1 MDTGVLVSTLQESLF
16 AISVFVV
23 LLLYAMAK
31 GRQGLVNVIMGL
43 YFALLISLNFPYYD
57 VIISQAASAKTE
69 AILKI
74 AVFVGFALLST
85 YLFAKLIE
93 NEYTERVFE
102 SFINKL
108 AFTFAATAL
117 VMAFSYQ
124 VLPITELIDPGS
136 PMQQLFA
143 PEEWFFWWLILPLV
157 VMFFL

>member
-1 MDTGVLVSTLQESLF
+1 MDTGALISTLQESLF
-16 AISVFVV
+16 AITVFGAF
-23 LLLYAMAK
+23 LLYAMAK

-57 VIISQAASAKTE
+57 LIIDQAASAKTE

-74 AVFVGFALLST
+74 AVFVAFALFST
-85 YLFAKLIE
+85 YLFSKLIE

-102 SFINKL
+102 SFGNKI
-108 AFTFAATAL
+108 AFTIAATAL
-117 VMAFSYQ
+117 VMAYSYQ

-143 PEEWFFWWLILPLV
+143 KEEWFFWWLILPLF